1 MTTVQALRDYRTL
14 TIELCALEEQLR
26 QCVGS
31 GRPRGAGVQR
41 FDGMPRGTNVPEAAA
56 MQLAD
61 GLEALANR
69 KRGERDALRPQ
80 VDAAL
85 AQVSD
90 FRLLVILQRYYL
102 FGETDE
108 QAAEAIHLSDRYVN
122 RMRNAFLR
130 KLDGGEAGHV
140 RAAGEQPRRRSVHAE

>member
-1 MTTVQALRDYRTL
+1 MTMAQALRDYRSL

-26 QCVGS
+26 RCVGN

-41 FDGMPRGTNVPEAAA
+41 FDGMPRGTNAPEAAA

-61 GLEALANR
+61 GLEALASR

-122 RMRNAFLR
+122 RMRNAYLR
-130 KLDGGEAGHV
+130 RLDGAGEA
-140 RAAGEQPRRRSVHAE
+140 PRSTTACSC

>member
-1 MTTVQALRDYRTL
+1 MSMAQALRDYRSL

-26 QCVGS
+26 QCVRS
-31 GRPRGAGVQR
+31 GLPRGAGVQR
-41 FDGMPRGTNVPEAAA
+41 FDGMPRGTNAPEAAA

-61 GLEALANR
+61 GLEALADR
-69 KRGERDALRPQ
+69 MRGERDALRPA

-122 RMRNAFLR
+122 RMRNAYLR
-130 KLDGGEAGHV
+130 RLDGGEGEARGAAGHLC
-140 RAAGEQPRRRSVHAE
+140 